1 MSYFQVEVKSG
12 MVGNICRDENREIEL
27 GYCQ

>member
-12 MVGNICRDENREIEL
+12 MVGNIGRDENRELEL